1 MKDTIGTHELRSYD
15 GKQKGEKIHIF
26 ISKYTFF
33 SSRIHIFKDLS
44 NYCVASMVSSPKST
58 NGFFFTEI
66 TNFYYNHYLILRF
79 ELGRSASTMKI
90 LCQINVNGIFKISR
104 STTLLKEDKNK
115 NFNIYAILGPQR
127 ISHIYYSF

>member
-58 NGFFFTEI
+58 NRFFFFTEI

-79 ELGRSASTMKI
+79 ELRRSASTMKI
-90 LCQINVNGIFKISR
+90 LCQININGIFKISR
-104 STTLLKEDKNK
+104 STTQFEEDKDN
-115 NFNIYAILGPQR
+115 N
-127 ISHIYYSF
+127 